1 MINPRFA
8 RQARERRREAF
19 TRTPW
24 PPVRFSSVQ
33 TAIGTVF
40 VGVSEQGV
48 VDVAFGLRDET
59 AYRKRLARRAP
70 EVRNDRAGTLRSVI
84 AEIEAYFAGMLRDFS
99 VPVDLRGVTPFT
111 AKVLRETQ
119 AIPYGTLVS
128 YGELARRLGAS
139 GHGPGRWRRARSQ
152 SDSGHH
158 SLSSSRGARGSHRRL
173 HRGVDQKTS
182 PAGRGGIYFCTGQE
196 PVFVDRA
203 GTLVAQFAAD
213 ELADRLTIDAPTSQL
228 GHGDLHHASKILS

>member
-8 RQARERRREAF
+8 RHARERREAF

-40 VGVSEQGV
+40 VGVSDQGV
-48 VDVAFGLRDET
+48 VDVAFGLRDEA

-99 VPVDLRGVTPFT
+99 VPVDLQGVTPFT

-139 GHGPGRWRRARSQ
+139 GAARAVGGALGRNPIPVIIT
-152 SDSGHH
+152 
-158 SLSSSRGARGSHRRL
+158 LSSSRGARGSHRRL

-182 PAGRGGIYFCTGQE
+182 PAGRGGIYLCTGQE
-196 PVFVDRA
+196 PAFVDRA

-228 GHGDLHHASKILS
+228 GHGDLHHASKILG